1 MASAL
6 AALLLVGVLRV
17 VQPPHSVSP
26 SLSNDHI
33 VDNVGSHEGDGG
45 PLKGVPTSD
54 GTITTPAVG
63 TTKTSATNAVAAQLR
78 HPSAR
83 HVAAEVQECPQGDV
97 TFNSAASETISTNLT
112 GFAMSLTNSS
122 STPCSLAGYPKITWE
137 LLANGASSTRP
148 DAAAVQ
154 TDESLQDLYG
164 HGFIPSASPTAPI
177 VVKPGHRAI
186 FYLMLNSGSPT
197 LSANEDCTN
206 TIESPT
212 LTFSSWTG
220 SLGFYGGL
228 PTCPGNEFWV
238 SPLGQEG
245 STLLSAP
252 GG

>member
-1 MASAL
+1 MSKQLGIMASAL

-83 HVAAEVQECPQGDV
+83 HVAADVPECPQGDV

-122 STPCSLAGYPKITWE
+122 STPCSLAGYPTITWG
-137 LLANGASSTRP
+137 LLARDLLKLDRLARLLRRPANLSRQRVLGLSAGSGGFHPAERSRRVNGPRP
-148 DAAAVQ
+148 
-154 TDESLQDLYG
+154 
-164 HGFIPSASPTAPI
+164 
-177 VVKPGHRAI
+177 
-186 FYLMLNSGSPT
+186 SGS
-197 LSANEDCTN
+197 
-206 TIESPT
+206 SPPST
-212 LTFSSWTG
+212 TK
-220 SLGFYGGL
+220 GGH
-228 PTCPGNEFWV
+228 V
-238 SPLGQEG
+238 
-245 STLLSAP
+245 
-252 GG
+252 